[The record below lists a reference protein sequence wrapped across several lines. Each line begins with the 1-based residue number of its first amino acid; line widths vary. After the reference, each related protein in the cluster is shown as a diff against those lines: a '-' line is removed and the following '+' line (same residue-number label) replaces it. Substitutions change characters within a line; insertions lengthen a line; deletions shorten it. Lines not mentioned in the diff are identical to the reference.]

1 MKIVAWIILLMMI
14 TMAGFE
20 LYFHGNS
27 NIPTGSLYWGLM
39 STKNILI
46 GALIALVL
54 VHETH

>member
-1 MKIVAWIILLMMI
+1 MMI